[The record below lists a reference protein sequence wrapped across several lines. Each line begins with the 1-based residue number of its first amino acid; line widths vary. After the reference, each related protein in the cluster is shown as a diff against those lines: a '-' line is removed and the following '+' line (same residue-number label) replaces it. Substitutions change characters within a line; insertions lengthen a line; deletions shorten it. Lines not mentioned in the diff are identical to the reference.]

1 MQFISYDDKVEISA
15 VITSVLIVTLSFR
28 NLHLLQAAHLHYKVK
43 AFFCCHRFTVKI
55 MAITIW

>member
-1 MQFISYDDKVEISA
+1 MTTKLKFQP
-15 VITSVLIVTLSFR
+15 L
-28 NLHLLQAAHLHYKVK
+28 LLQSSLSPSEIYTFYKLLTFTYKVK